1 MSNQNTKPT
10 IEKYTNSPELKH
22 LKAEH
27 VDIYQELINQFKF
40 DHRICQEWLTKPK
53 RPLQGKS
60 PFEQL
65 SIDASEVMNMLIRM
79 RTGDFS

>member
-1 MSNQNTKPT
+1 MSHQNAKSS
-10 IEKYTNSPELKH
+10 IEKHTNLTELEH

-27 VDIYQELINQFKF
+27 FDIYQELIKLFKF
-40 DHRICQEWLTKPK
+40 DDRVCNEWLNKPK
-53 RPLQGKS
+53 PPLQGKT

-65 SIDASEVMNMLIRM
+65 NIDADEVMNMLVRM

>member
-1 MSNQNTKPT
+1 MSHQNTKPSL
-10 IEKYTNSPELKH
+10 EKHTTLTELEH
-22 LKAEH
+22 LKTEH
-27 VDIYQELINQFKF
+27 FDIYQELMKLFKF
-40 DHRICQEWLTKPK
+40 DDRVCQEWLTKPK

-65 SIDASEVMNMLIRM
+65 SIDADEVMNILVRM

>member
-1 MSNQNTKPT
+1 MPNQNAKSSV
-10 IEKYTNSPELKH
+10 KKHTNLTELEH
-22 LKAEH
+22 LKVAH
-27 VDIYQELINQFKF
+27 FDIYQELIKQFKF
-40 DHRICQEWLTKPK
+40 DDRVCQEWLTKTK

-65 SIDASEVMNMLIRM
+65 TINSDEVMNMLIRM

>member
-1 MSNQNTKPT
+1 MSNQNAKPSL
-10 IEKYTNSPELKH
+10 EKHTNLTELEY

-27 VDIYQELINQFKF
+27 FDIHQELMQQFKC
-40 DHRICQEWLTKPK
+40 DVRVCQEWLTNPK

-65 SIDASEVMNMLIRM
+65 TINADEVMGMLVRM

>member
-1 MSNQNTKPT
+1 MCHKNANYSLK
-10 IEKYTNSPELKH
+10 KHTNVAELEH

-27 VDIYQELINQFKF
+27 FDIYQELMEQFKL
-40 DHRICQEWLTKPK
+40 DDRVCKEWLTKPK
-53 RPLQGKS
+53 PFLQGKS

-65 SIDASEVMNMLIRM
+65 TINADEVMDMLVRM

>member
-1 MSNQNTKPT
+1 MSHQTPKSSV
-10 IEKYTNSPELKH
+10 EKHTNSHELEY

-27 VDIYQELINQFKF
+27 FDIYQELMNQF
-40 DHRICQEWLTKPK
+40 ICDVRLCHEWLIKPK
-53 RPLQGKS
+53 AFLQGKS

-65 SIDASEVMNMLIRM
+65 SINPDEVMGMLIRM

>member
-1 MSNQNTKPT
+1 MPNKNSKSST
-10 IEKYTNSPELKH
+10 EKNTNSTELEH

-27 VDIYQELINQFKF
+27 FDIYQELMKQFKF
-40 DHRICQEWLTKPK
+40 DDRMCQEWLTKPK
-53 RPLQGKS
+53 PFLQGTS

-65 SIDASEVMNMLIRM
+65 SIDAALVMGMLIRM